1 MKLIY
6 LIRGNEFKIEPT
18 KREDSKKKQART

>member
-6 LIRGNEFKIEPT
+6 LIRGNVFTIEPT
-18 KREDSKKKQART
+18 RREDSKKKQART